1 MYENLV
7 EEVVETHGTLQYSM
21 NESSGGL
28 FSIEPKGFKIVMAF
42 VVLSS
47 IEESHCFIKV
57 VVFIIIFFFFFNE
70 IPVRN
75 SQELGVAA
83 SVVQV
88 LLWMSQWIERWCKSD
103 GVVKGIRKRTLR
115 WDVEKGSERRRKKS
129 HRWWMAW
136 KGFTFSGLAIFA
148 FSGFC
153 VVVVKA
159 RVVATKKTRIL
170 APLKIYVYM
179 WYFTF

>member
-7 EEVVETHGTLQYSM
+7 EEVVEIQCTLQYSM
-21 NESSGGL
+21 NECSGGL

-57 VVFIIIFFFFFNE
+57 VVFIIFFFFFNE